1 MRNAKSTFRCL
12 YNDQGV
18 KTVDGQQIKDMVL
31 EFDQT
36 LLGSCIQNQIITQA
50 GLDQTIQF
58 TIVAE
63 KMNFLQK
70 GVIGIESKET
80 PNGYSSH
87 LFKKHGMCFLKKLLK
102 QLNPFSL
109 QAGYLGK
116 LMPPV
121 SYWFISLQPL
131 RNEYF
136 RAISCFNI
144 I

>member
-31 EFDQT
+31 EFDQR

-80 PNGYSSH
+80 IFH
-87 LFKKHGMCFLKKLLK
+87 
-102 QLNPFSL
+102 
-109 QAGYLGK
+109 
-116 LMPPV
+116 
-121 SYWFISLQPL
+121 
-131 RNEYF
+131 
-136 RAISCFNI
+136 
-144 I
+144 